1 MSQTEYHVGK
11 LVPVDPQGMSLEEM
25 CQKMCQEEGCT
36 EIDSFNDSWEEQLK
50 SDFYEKYFIVDG
62 TIYSLQDHTEGEPD
76 GHFMNMRREPDGT
89 INFVTQFYNGGTC
102 LSEMVEDGISEMNK
116 NSTNEYK
123 E

>member
-1 MSQTEYHVGK
+1 MSQTEFHVGK
-11 LVPVDPQGMSLEEM
+11 LVPVDLQGLTLEEM
-25 CQKMCQEEGCT
+25 CKKICQEWGCT

-50 SDFYEKYFIVDG
+50 SDSYERYFIVDG
-62 TIYSLQDHTEGEPD
+62 IIYFLQDHTEDEPD
-76 GHFMNMRREPDGT
+76 GHFMNMRRESDGT

-116 NSTNEYK
+116 NNTNEYK